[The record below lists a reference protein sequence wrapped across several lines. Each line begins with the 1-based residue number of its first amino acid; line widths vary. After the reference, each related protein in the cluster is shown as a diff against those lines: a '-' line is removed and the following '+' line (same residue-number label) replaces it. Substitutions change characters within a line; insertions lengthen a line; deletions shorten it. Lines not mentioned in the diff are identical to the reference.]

1 MKKKSGSINDE
12 NNPNISRRRSRNQI
26 EGRTHTCPTCLKS
39 YLSYPALYT
48 HRKLKHMG
56 NNNTGR
62 GRGRPK
68 KDQNENIIEKN
79 RYNPINITYFAK
91 EGRTGKTTPKE
102 IDECI
107 DNAFLDLYIDD
118 ENIKRNDARNMKDY
132 QSIEEHPFLI
142 KFKMDNHDIYK
153 NVINIHETIDKIF
166 IDYLNKMSV
175 FCDKKYFTELIKFV
189 TLFREYINIMNRRI
203 DNKNNNQEYTDIN
216 DAENIANYSNGFIN
230 KFLYP
235 KGEDNDFFS
244 FVKDESI
251 DLVQNI
257 CYWMYDNNFTPY
269 KIILKDKK

>member
-1 MKKKSGSINDE
+1 
-12 NNPNISRRRSRNQI
+12 
-26 EGRTHTCPTCLKS
+26 
-39 YLSYPALYT
+39 
-48 HRKLKHMG
+48 
-56 NNNTGR
+56 
-62 GRGRPK
+62 
-68 KDQNENIIEKN
+68 
-79 RYNPINITYFAK
+79 
-91 EGRTGKTTPKE
+91 
-102 IDECI
+102 
-107 DNAFLDLYIDD
+107 
-118 ENIKRNDARNMKDY
+118 
-132 QSIEEHPFLI
+132 
-142 KFKMDNHDIYK
+142 MDNHDIYK